1 MKSTFGKGLE
11 SLIPKKA
18 TNLSERVGQ
27 KKESIFFIEI
37 EKIKTNPLQP
47 RKEFD
52 QKSLNNLAES
62 IQNYG
67 ILQPLIVSRQ
77 EEDGRTEYRLI
88 VGERRLISAKIA
100 GLREVP
106 VIIRK
111 LDKKEELEISIV
123 ENVQRMD
130 LNPIEKAEAFQRLH
144 KEFGLLQ
151 KDIANICGM
160 SREAVAN
167 STRLLELSDETKQ
180 AIKEKK
186 ISEGHAKAILGLKD
200 LEKQKAVLAR
210 VLKNDLNV
218 RETESLVQ
226 KINVWRPFS
235 KKTSIESKEEINEME
250 NSFKDLFSIKD
261 LKIGVQAGK
270 LKMIIFFRNKAEMKK
285 ILQDMKEKF

>member
-52 QKSLNNLAES
+52 QKSLNDLAES
-62 IQNYG
+62 IKSYG
-67 ILQPLIVSRQ
+67 VLQPLIVSRQ
-77 EEDGRTEYRLI
+77 EEDGRTEYRL
-88 VGERRLISAKIA
+88 VAGERRLISAKIA

-111 LDKKEELEISIV
+111 PDKKEELEISIV

-130 LNPIEKAEAFQRLH
+130 LNPIEKAEAFQRLR

-151 KDIANICGM
+151 KDIANICGI

-167 STRLLELSDETKQ
+167 NTRLLELSDETKQ

-226 KINVWRPFS
+226 KINVWKPLS
-235 KKTSIESKEEINEME
+235 KKTSIESREEFNEME
-250 NSFKDLFSIKD
+250 NSFQDLFSIKD

-270 LKMIIFFRNKAEMKK
+270 PKMTIFFKNKAEVKK
-285 ILQDMKEKF
+285 MLQKIKEKF